1 MMTIMMM
8 IRMKLM
14 IWMMVMGMLVMMMV
28 MMVMKILAMVILRM
42 MMVMMVIIRMKVT
55 TCNDPT
61 FDGTVISTCTWGCHP
76 SQLLWLP
83 PCSSVCFWPHIWHGP
98 SSHLTSIKSTVDG
111 CEILHHLGWLKPW
124 EKPPINWGLG
134 VGFPSTVYS
143 TWDDDPQ
150 LTEAVHQARDEKRG
164 KP

>member
-83 PCSSVCFWPHIWHGP
+83 PCSSVCF
-98 SSHLTSIKSTVDG
+98 
-111 CEILHHLGWLKPW
+111 
-124 EKPPINWGLG
+124 
-134 VGFPSTVYS
+134 
-143 TWDDDPQ
+143 
-150 LTEAVHQARDEKRG
+150 
-164 KP
+164 

>member
-14 IWMMVMGMLVMMMV
+14 IWMMVMGMLVM

-83 PCSSVCFWPHIWHGP
+83 PCSSVCF
-98 SSHLTSIKSTVDG
+98 
-111 CEILHHLGWLKPW
+111 
-124 EKPPINWGLG
+124 
-134 VGFPSTVYS
+134 
-143 TWDDDPQ
+143 
-150 LTEAVHQARDEKRG
+150 
-164 KP
+164 